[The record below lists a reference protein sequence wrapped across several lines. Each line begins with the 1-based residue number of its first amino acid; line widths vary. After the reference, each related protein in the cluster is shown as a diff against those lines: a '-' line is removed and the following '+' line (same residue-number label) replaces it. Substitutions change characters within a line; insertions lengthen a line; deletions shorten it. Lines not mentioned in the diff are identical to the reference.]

1 MPIKNNREY
10 RAMPLMGSAIDKEKR
25 LESDYYVEG
34 YAATFNDPY
43 VLFEENGIQYKEVID
58 RNALVGADMSDIIMQ
73 YDHCGDVLARKSNGT
88 LIVETDD
95 KGIFIAADMGKS
107 EAARRR
113 YEEIQN
119 GLVHQ
124 MSWAFTVA
132 EDAYDRETHTRTIL
146 RIKKVYDVSAVSIP
160 ANPSTDIAAR
170 SYFDGVIEKEK
181 QELLEREARERQIR
195 KIKLLMEVENFD
207 KT

>member
-10 RAMPLMGSAIDKEKR
+10 RAMPLMGSVIGKEKR
-25 LESDYYVEG
+25 LKSDYYVEG
-34 YAATFNDPY
+34 YATTFNDPY

-58 RNALVGADMSDIIMQ
+58 RNALAGADMSDIIMQ
-73 YDHCGDVLARKSNGT
+73 YDHSGDVLARKSNGT

-170 SYFDGVIEKEK
+170 SYFDGEIEKEK
-181 QELLEREARERQIR
+181 QELLEREAHERRIR
-195 KIKLLMEVENFD
+195 KIKLLLEVENFD
-207 KT
+207 KA

>member
-10 RAMPLMGSAIDKEKR
+10 RAMPLMGNAVDREKR
-25 LESDYYVEG
+25 LNSDYYVEG
-34 YAATFNDPY
+34 YATTFNDPY
-43 VLFEENGIQYKEVID
+43 VLFEDDGIQYKEVID

-73 YDHCGDVLARKSNGT
+73 YDHSGDVLARKSNGT
-88 LIVETDD
+88 LIVESDD

-170 SYFDGVIEKEK
+170 AYFDGEIRKAK

-207 KT
+207 KA

>member
-10 RAMPLMGSAIDKEKR
+10 RAMPLMGSVIGKEKR
-25 LESDYYVEG
+25 LKSDYYVEG
-34 YAATFNDPY
+34 YATTFNDPY

-58 RNALVGADMSDIIMQ
+58 RNALAGADMSDIIMQ
-73 YDHCGDVLARKSNGT
+73 YDHSGDVLARKSNGT

-170 SYFDGVIEKEK
+170 SYFDGEIEKEK

-195 KIKLLMEVENFD
+195 KIKLLLEVENFD
-207 KT
+207 KA